1 MVRCHYLLKTFWGWQ
16 DRQLPDG
23 TVIWT
28 LPGGQV
34 HVTAPGS
41 ALLFPSLC
49 VPTARL
55 TLSDVR
61 RINRRGT
68 RFAKMPRRT
77 HTRAQNRANTIA
89 QERRDNHKHRMQ
101 RLARER
107 ERYGIPADPNDDPPP
122 F

>member
-1 MVRCHYLLKTFWGWQ
+1 M
-16 DRQLPDG
+16 
-23 TVIWT
+23 
-28 LPGGQV
+28 
-34 HVTAPGS
+34 HVTTPAS

-55 TLSDVR
+55 SLSDVR
-61 RINRRGT
+61 RTNQRADRQ
-68 RFAKMPRRT
+68 AKMPRRT

-101 RLARER
+101 CLARER
-107 ERYGIPADPNDDPPP
+107 ELYGIPADPNDDPPP